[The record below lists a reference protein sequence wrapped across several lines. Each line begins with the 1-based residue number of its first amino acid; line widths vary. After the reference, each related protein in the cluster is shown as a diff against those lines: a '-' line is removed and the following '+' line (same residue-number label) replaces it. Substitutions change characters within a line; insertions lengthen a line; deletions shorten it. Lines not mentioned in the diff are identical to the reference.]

1 MKRLFCMILSGLML
15 FGVACTVTPASP
27 EPVTPPT
34 DAPTDVP
41 GDVEE
46 PTAAPTDTPA
56 DVEAPT
62 AAPID
67 MPVEPIYTSYADF
80 ANALSAKLIDGS
92 SNRNLSPISVYLALA
107 MATDGANGQT
117 LNELLSVLGCRTL
130 EELRGV
136 CGAMLEALSI
146 DEDGSTLD
154 LHDSLWMANEI
165 EGQPVTFRDSYLSS
179 LADVYRSEANTVEF
193 GTTSASEQIAA
204 WITEHTRGK
213 IEISPDALNFDA
225 STVAVL
231 INTIYLKDAWAESF
245 NEESIKP
252 DLFHGLGRDF
262 TVDYLCRRDHNVRI
276 TKGDG
281 FLRYQLYLRNVGSMV
296 FVLPD
301 EGTPLSDLLGSP
313 EKIDALLHGG
323 ETINADVDVMLPKFK
338 FQDKMELAGILAAM
352 GLDTAFSGGAD
363 FSGICDR
370 SCRFDRVI
378 QESYIGVDENGVEAA
393 AYTMISMRTTSILT
407 QQLPLMEFHLTRPF
421 LYAIESYDGTLLF
434 IGTVTE
440 PTSAD

>member
-1 MKRLFCMILSGLML
+1 MKRLFCMILSGLLL
-15 FGVACTVTPASP
+15 FGVACTAAPASP
-27 EPVTPPT
+27 EPDNQPT
-34 DAPTDVP
+34 ELPTDVP
-41 GDVEE
+41 
-46 PTAAPTDTPA
+46 A
-56 DVEAPT
+56 DVEQPT
-62 AAPID
+62 AEPTEA
-67 MPVEPIYTSYADF
+67 PVEPVYESYADF
-80 ANALSAKLIDGS
+80 ANALAAKLVDGGA
-92 SNRNLSPISVYLALA
+92 NRNLSPISVYLALA
-107 MATDGANGQT
+107 MAADGAKGQT

-136 CGAMLEALSI
+136 CGGMLETLSI

-165 EGQPVTFRDSYLSS
+165 GGQPVTFHESYLDS

-193 GTTSASEQIAA
+193 GTKSASEQIAA

-225 STVAVL
+225 ATVAVL
-231 INTIYLKDAWAESF
+231 INTIYLKDAWAEAF
-245 NEESIKP
+245 NEDAVKA

-262 TVDYLCRRDHNVRI
+262 TVDYLCRRDKNARI

-281 FLRYQLYLRNVGSMV
+281 FMRYRLYLRNVGSMV

-301 EGTPLSDLLGSP
+301 EGTPLSALLGSP

-323 ETINADVDVMLPKFK
+323 EDISADVDVKLPKFK
-338 FQDKMELAGILAAM
+338 FQDKMELADILAAM
-352 GLDTAFSGGAD
+352 GLETAFSGRAD
-363 FSGICDR
+363 FSGICDQ
-370 SCRFDRVI
+370 SCAFDRVI

-393 AYTMISMRTTSILT
+393 AYTMISMRSTSILT
-407 QQLPLMEFHLTRPF
+407 QELPVIDFHLTRPF
-421 LYAIESYDGTLLF
+421 LFTIESYDGTLLF

-440 PTSAD
+440 PSLSAD